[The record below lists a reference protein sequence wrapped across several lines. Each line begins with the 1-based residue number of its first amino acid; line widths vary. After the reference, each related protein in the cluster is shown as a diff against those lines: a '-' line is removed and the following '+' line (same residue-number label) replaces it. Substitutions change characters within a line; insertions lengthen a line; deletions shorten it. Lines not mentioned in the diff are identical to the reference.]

1 MTPAAKAIGVVV
13 LLLAGLAS
21 LAAAA
26 PGDFALPRKEQ
37 SAGGEAF
44 PPALFPHN
52 LHRVLY
58 KCYVC
63 HDALFKMKLGAD
75 KITMDAIAGGKYCGA
90 CHDGKTSFEASSF
103 ERCARCH
110 QK

>member
-1 MTPAAKAIGVVV
+1 MRGVMAVGAV
-13 LLLAGLAS
+13 ALSLAVLAS
-21 LAAAA
+21 VAAAA
-26 PGDFALPRKEQ
+26 PGDFVLSRKGA
-37 SAGGEAF
+37 SADAAAF
-44 PPALFPHN
+44 PPAAFPHT

-75 KITMDAIAGGKYCGA
+75 AITMDAIGNGKFCGA
-90 CHDGKTSFEASSF
+90 CHDGKTAFDASGF
-103 ERCARCH
+103 GNCARCH